1 MVYIF
6 DTLLQQTFNLEAA
19 GVYAPLG
26 FGLAV
31 GLAYV
36 LQECV
41 RGELSTILTDII
53 SSNRID
59 ATTAASVVFN

>member
-1 MVYIF
+1 MF

-19 GVYAPLG
+19 GVYVPLG

-36 LQECV
+36 LIHQQCIEE
-41 RGELSTILTDII
+41 R
-53 SSNRID
+53 NRD
-59 ATTAASVVFN
+59 H